1 MSDINDLLSSVGITQ
16 DEGAATQA
24 TALGEDDI
32 DSILSEHG
40 FHDEGNG
47 VVAAYGEGADYVD
60 DRQMQDI
67 DSNNQ
72 ESQNTDAILSAMD
85 MEEHMGMEDDDTNEG
100 YDENQGEEVEDNV
113 VSEETTTEVSLL
125 PSNSP
130 TLLLDDSTSRF
141 SGTEWYN
148 EIQKQRVILA
158 GLGGIGS
165 SCAYNLARMHL
176 ASLVLY
182 DDDVVDWSN
191 LSGQFYSMD
200 DVGRAKVD
208 AAQAELQKYATTTN
222 IYAIN
227 HRFDS
232 HCEAG
237 DIMIC
242 GFDNMAARKAFF
254 TSWKKHLKDK
264 SQEERAKCLFLD
276 GRLSISVMQVFCIT
290 GDDDYN
296 IERYRRDYLFSDSE
310 ADPEYNVCSLKQT
323 TYLASMIGALMTNL
337 FTNFVANQLSPIIP
351 YKLPFFTEYDANYMI
366 FKEVG

>member
-1 MSDINDLLSSVGITQ
+1 MSNIDDLLSSAGISQ
-16 DEGAATQA
+16 QESAPVSA

-32 DSILSEHG
+32 ASILSEHG
-40 FHDEGNG
+40 FHG
-47 VVAAYGEGADYVD
+47 
-60 DRQMQDI
+60 
-67 DSNNQ
+67 
-72 ESQNTDAILSAMD
+72 
-85 MEEHMGMEDDDTNEG
+85 
-100 YDENQGEEVEDNV
+100 EDNV
-113 VSEETTTEVSLL
+113 PVPQAVDEAPDSMNSEESEDRDETGFDEEGEVHEEHSAEAPEDGLIA
-125 PSNSP
+125 PNSP

-141 SGTEWYN
+141 SGTEWYD

-182 DDDVVDWSN
+182 DDDIVDWSN
-191 LSGQFYSMD
+191 LSGQFYSKD
-200 DVGRAKVD
+200 DVGMHKVD
-208 AAQAELQKYATTTN
+208 AAQAELLKYATTTN
-222 IYAIN
+222 IYAVAN
-227 HRFDS
+227 KFD
-232 HCEAG
+232 HTRQAG
-237 DIMIC
+237 DIMMC
-242 GFDNMAARKAFF
+242 GFDNMAARKTFF
-254 TSWKKHLKDK
+254 TAWKRHLRGM

-276 GRLSISVMQVFCIT
+276 GRLSVSVMQVFCIT

-310 ADPEYNVCSLKQT
+310 ADPEYDVCSLKQT

-337 FTNFVANQLSPIIP
+337 FTNFVANQLFPVIP